1 MPDERCLETIMALPA
16 RGRNRLSDAGAGRSE
31 QSARVRHH
39 LSLALEDEHC
49 LCLPKLQPSCFVDL
63 AIMVG
68 DVSAAVLEE
77 KEVDSFVKAHPLRV
91 SVGTHIPVL
100 DLDEPRPAAL
110 PWLRPAGTRS
120 LPVLFRTN
128 ILSLH
133 LVVNVRS
140 TLLECLRTVARHTH
154 LSVLPPRPAGGTSGA
169 STFHSRRGVAHRRS
183 M

>member
-100 DLDEPRPAAL
+100 DLVEQRYDLRVDASLLTDLAYGCLRRGFSLVYNAL
-110 PWLRPAGTRS
+110 RK
-120 LPVLFRTN
+120 LPPPLRTN
-128 ILSLH
+128 AH
-133 LVVNVRS
+133 EGDRDF
-140 TLLECLRTVARHTH
+140 
-154 LSVLPPRPAGGTSGA
+154 LSVAGAPVHDAARGYLLNRRQA
-169 STFHSRRGVAHRRS
+169 SAGHDR
-183 M
+183 